1 MLSVICGLFQVAGV
15 APEFLAALPPEI
27 QQEVL
32 MQQQRT
38 IGGSSGAPDAPA
50 DPDSFVRSLPDS
62 LRRQVLVDM
71 DDSQLGLLSPEFQ
84 LEARNLRRQV
94 ERQRFEAEQRQ
105 ASSGAFRQH
114 MFAMHDPAPYLAW
127 GRHRH
132 DALFDPLGFNPVC
145 STRTSTSACTRSV
158 RVQYTRI
165 RCIVIQYI
173 WIYSY
178 KYMDIQ

>member
-1 MLSVICGLFQVAGV
+1 
-15 APEFLAALPPEI
+15 
-27 QQEVL
+27 

-38 IGGSSGAPDAPA
+38 MGGSGAAPDAPA

-105 ASSGAFRQH
+105 ASSGAFRH
-114 MFAMHDPAPYLAW
+114 MYAMHDQAPYLAW

-132 DALFDPLGFNPVC
+132 EAFDPLGFNPVC
-145 STRTSTSACTRSV
+145 YTCTCTCS
-158 RVQYTRI
+158 VQYI
-165 RCIVIQYI
+165 RCIVTHT
-173 WIYSY
+173 
-178 KYMDIQ
+178 DIQSRQFEVKNKS